1 YEGEAGMSLETLYDA
16 NLDVSYEFEIRD
28 DKICFKEAFKRVLK
42 DDAKMAATG
51 FIKGLAKLVADVAC
65 SQSNDILLAGGVF
78 QNKAL
83 LENVILILKQK
94 GKKYYINKNFSSNDS
109 SVAIGQIALTL
120 I

>member
-1 YEGEAGMSLETLYDA
+1 MSLEALYDA
-16 NLDVSYEFEIRD
+16 NLVACYVCKIRS
-28 DKICFKEAFKRVLK
+28 DKICFKEAFKRALK
-42 DDAKMAATG
+42 DDTKTAATG

-65 SQSNDILLAGGVF
+65 AQSNDVLLAGGVF

-109 SVAIGQIALTL
+109 SVAIGQIALIL